1 MITVK
6 RRSPIRQLQ
15 ELAVVDLSEELILP
29 WGVSDLDFELGVA
42 NFTKQDLWPER
53 LAS

>member
-29 WGVSDLDFELGVA
+29 WVVSDLDFELGAA